1 MNHKLIIWI
10 LILFIVIFQ
19 IYIFIKTKE
28 KIISFRKILENPEK
42 FKTYKVFIPEDEI
55 ENIDSE
61 LIINNI
67 DHYKKNPILNSV
79 IEQINENQTDNGKHS
94 VIYNKEEENKNSDIE
109 APSTT
114 LNNINSEDDA
124 C

>member
-67 DHYKKNPILNSV
+67 DHYKKNPILYSV
-79 IEQINENQTDNGKHS
+79 IEQMD
-94 VIYNKEEENKNSDIE
+94 ENKTDSGKYSIIYKRVEEDINSEIVT
-109 APSTT
+109 PTSS
-114 LNNINSEDDA
+114 LNNINSEDDG